1 MVQKTSEFSKMFR
14 KHNDFHTVFS
24 NKITSQSLLSKF
36 IRSLIDCNIT
46 LTFLIKRIEG
56 FISATSPEKPFSFI
70 YNIGAIKFYVGV
82 NCRDFSGLLMGII
95 SMGKSCKWVI
105 GLHRKPAPILTRS
118 KKDRPDD
125 PFSVKFFRRPAG
137 RPDKKLSVHSPI
149 YVFLTTFI
157 WIMENDKNP
166 GYFPP

>member
-82 NCRDFSGLLMGII
+82 NCRDFSGLL
-95 SMGKSCKWVI
+95 
-105 GLHRKPAPILTRS
+105 PIFLNIFKRTNWKS
-118 KKDRPDD
+118 KKVASIYERPVDILVYSLMQRTIRD
-125 PFSVKFFRRPAG
+125 F
-137 RPDKKLSVHSPI
+137 
-149 YVFLTTFI
+149 
-157 WIMENDKNP
+157 
-166 GYFPP
+166 